1 MTLDGT
7 IPAGFASCSPLVL
20 NAGLP
25 APVDLYVRY
34 PGDSTMVLFL
44 SAGQQFSA
52 DELKRIESH
61 DLRLMYEPQNHST
74 MHMVLQEQLI
84 RYLGS
89 PKIPDIRQAAMM
101 VEVLRGEL
109 AQALA
114 TNSVEQIYDTALTW
128 TRVVVR
134 SLPKLKISAQEL
146 MYVVQRDD
154 SLATHLCNAAVFAC
168 LLGHAQGYTA
178 DELQEFVTGAIMYDV
193 GMLDVPTEIRDYPGS
208 LKLLRCAL
216 CASIRLVVFDAWQHC
231 RRSPKPSC

>member
-114 TNSVEQIYDTALTW
+114 TQFGRTDLRY
-128 TRVVVR
+128 RVDVDSCGCEIV
-134 SLPKLKISAQEL
+134 AQA
-146 MYVVQRDD
+146 QD
-154 SLATHLCNAAVFAC
+154 
-168 LLGHAQGYTA
+168 LGSRINVCGPA
-178 DELQEFVTGAIMYDV
+178 
-193 GMLDVPTEIRDYPGS
+193 R
-208 LKLLRCAL
+208 
-216 CASIRLVVFDAWQHC
+216 
-231 RRSPKPSC
+231 